1 MRLFKLYILTT
12 ILLTTVTACSK
23 QEEQQNAAPQALPV
37 KVSAPI
43 KAVITQWDEYTG
55 RFDATQ
61 KVDIRAR
68 VSGYLDKVWLI

>member
-1 MRLFKLYILTT
+1 M
-12 ILLTTVTACSK
+12 TACST
-23 QEEQQNAAPQALPV
+23 EEQQNAAPQALPV

-68 VSGYLDKVWLI
+68 VSGYLDKVNFKDGQTVKKATYFL